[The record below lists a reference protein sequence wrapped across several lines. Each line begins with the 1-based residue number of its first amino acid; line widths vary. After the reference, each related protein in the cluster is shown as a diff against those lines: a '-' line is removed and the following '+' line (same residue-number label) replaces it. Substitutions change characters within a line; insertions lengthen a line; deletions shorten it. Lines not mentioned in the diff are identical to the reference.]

1 MDGGLQT
8 SSEHTHI
15 LQQGITKNQMCAHR
29 EPVSEKKKN
38 QICKYIMLHL
48 SLRAPQVKI
57 LPRYVWFGKETL
69 KLSDASTLV

>member
-48 SLRAPQVKI
+48 SLRAPPSENITKI
-57 LPRYVWFGKETL
+57 CVVWKRDPE
-69 KLSDASTLV
+69 AE

>member
-29 EPVSEKKKN
+29 EPVSEKKKESDM
-38 QICKYIMLHL
+38 QIYH
-48 SLRAPQVKI
+48 APSVIESPPSENITKI
-57 LPRYVWFGKETL
+57 CVVWKRDPE
-69 KLSDASTLV
+69 AE

>member
-29 EPVSEKKKN
+29 EPVSGKKKESDM
-38 QICKYIMLHL
+38 QIYH
-48 SLRAPQVKI
+48 APSVIESPPMKI

-69 KLSDASTLV
+69 KLSDVSTLM